1 MKIPFGST
9 LSPYKFI
16 LLGGGKNENH
26 ESFNLYIPFCD
37 CAFLEYESR
46 KPSASRHDILAW
58 RSIHF
63 CWNRKISYEV
73 FEMISD
79 AKKRADAKY
88 KKATLIQKKIDLNRN
103 TDQDLIEWLDGK
115 VFSAYVKQLIRDDI
129 ARHKEA
135 QQ

>member
-1 MKIPFGST
+1 
-9 LSPYKFI
+9 
-16 LLGGGKNENH
+16 
-26 ESFNLYIPFCD
+26 
-37 CAFLEYESR
+37 
-46 KPSASRHDILAW
+46 
-58 RSIHF
+58 
-63 CWNRKISYEV
+63 
-73 FEMISD
+73 MISD